1 MTLCKRL
8 LILYRI
14 ALRGG
19 NSDNGGVAGPFYVRL
34 LNDAGDAWWVIGG
47 DLSLAA
53 AQLAVLLVVTLL
65 CKINLPEL

>member
-19 NSDNGGVAGPFYVRL
+19 NSNNGGNAGPFDVDL
-34 LNDAGDAWWVIGG
+34 VNDAGAAWWGIGG
-47 DLSLAA
+47 DLSLVA
-53 AQLAVLLVVTLL
+53 AQLTVLLVVTLL